1 MSGRTA
7 ALVLCTILAFGPA
20 RASEPQH
27 DHEQALES
35 LALAMATEPAHH
47 AALAE
52 HYRAKAAEARRAS
65 ARHRSLGRA
74 YRGGKQGSGAGSF
87 HCRRIAKREAAIA
100 AEYEALAKL
109 HEDEARRPQ

>member
-1 MSGRTA
+1 MA
-7 ALVLCTILAFGPA
+7 ALALCSTLAFAPA
-20 RASEPQH
+20 LASEPEH
-27 DHEQALES
+27 DHEEALES
-35 LALAMATEPAHH
+35 LAVAMADQPAHH

-52 HYRAKAAEARRAS
+52 HYRAKAAEARRDS

-87 HCRRIAKREAAIA
+87 HCRRISKREAAIA

-109 HEDEARRPQ
+109 HEDEAARRE